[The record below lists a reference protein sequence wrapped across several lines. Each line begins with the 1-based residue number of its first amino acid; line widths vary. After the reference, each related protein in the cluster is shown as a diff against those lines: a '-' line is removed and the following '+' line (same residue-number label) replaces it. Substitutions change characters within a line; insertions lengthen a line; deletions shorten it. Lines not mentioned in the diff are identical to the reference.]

1 RRPDEARAIGALST
15 ALVGGFLAIALP
27 ALGVVGAVAATS
39 VGALVL
45 LGANAIAWSNLGLVL
60 PIAASLAALLALG
73 LFNLVVGWF
82 AEGRARREV
91 IARFGEYV
99 SPALVEQMAHDP
111 LSWRTLES
119 SNRELT
125 ILFADIRGFTR
136 IAETMQPEALREYIN
151 AFLTAMTEV
160 IHTHRGTV
168 DKYMGDAVMAF
179 WGAPVSDPA
188 HADHAVAAAL
198 AMQREVARLSASF
211 VTRGLP
217 PLAVGIGINT
227 GVVRVGDMGS
237 KLRRAYT
244 VIGDAVNLASRLES

>member
-1 RRPDEARAIGALST
+1 
-15 ALVGGFLAIALP
+15 
-27 ALGVVGAVAATS
+27 
-39 VGALVL
+39 
-45 LGANAIAWSNLGLVL
+45 
-60 PIAASLAALLALG
+60 
-73 LFNLVVGWF
+73 
-82 AEGRARREV
+82 
-91 IARFGEYV
+91 
-99 SPALVEQMAHDP
+99 
-111 LSWRTLES
+111 
-119 SNRELT
+119 
-125 ILFADIRGFTR
+125 
-136 IAETMQPEALREYIN
+136 
-151 AFLTAMTEV
+151 
-160 IHTHRGTV
+160 V

-244 VIGDAVNLASRLES
+244 VIGDAVNLASRLESLTRRYEVPIIVGETTARRCRHQRFRELARTTIAGRTEDRKSTRLNSSHV